1 MTSERLTD
9 ENVDTQ
15 ISSIPMYYDDMI
27 SERMAD
33 EKGRSCGNASCM
45 TQNYDKLVKIF
56 IISTTNYVKLLKFYG

>member
-9 ENVDTQ
+9 ENGDTQ

-27 SERMAD
+27 SERMVD

-45 TQNYDKLVKIF
+45 TQNCHV
-56 IISTTNYVKLLKFYG
+56 IIIYYLSL

>member
-9 ENVDTQ
+9 ENGDTQ

-33 EKGRSCGNASCM
+33 EKRKSLSPLPA
-45 TQNYDKLVKIF
+45 F
-56 IISTTNYVKLLKFYG
+56 